1 MNEFLKGILDGINSL
16 FGNYG
21 WSIIVFTVL
30 IKLVLMPFDYKS
42 RVGTRK
48 TTKIQPQIAALQ
60 KKYAKDQEK
69 LNAKMAELYKK
80 EGVNPLSSCLPLLLT
95 FPILFAMFGAMR
107 MVANEQLVQ
116 QAFDILL
123 GNEPVLESWL
133 WIKNLWMPDSPFASA
148 WPDLN
153 SLNMITADIWQ
164 KVITAMPAETLATL
178 TATIEEATG
187 VLVSYE
193 SFGTATQASV
203 KAVYD
208 AMATM
213 PSYVDHVSTLP
224 GWNFN
229 LILTTVSV
237 MKDFNGWFLLPL
249 LSAGSQFFMSSM
261 TQPSS
266 DAQQTDQQKSTS
278 NFMKWFFPIF
288 TLWLCFSY
296 TAAFALYWV
305 ASNLIAMA
313 QNWGINKYL
322 DAKEKKAADAQ
333 AQGTVK

>member
-21 WSIIVFTVL
+21 WSIIVFTIL

-42 RVGTRK
+42 RVGMRK
-48 TTKIQPQIAALQ
+48 TTKLQPQIAALQ

-80 EGVNPLSSCLPLLLT
+80 EGVNPLSSCLPMLLT

-133 WIKNLWMPDSPFASA
+133 WIKNLWMPDSPFAAA

-187 VLVSYE
+187 TLISYE
-193 SFGTATQASV
+193 SFGTNLRGSV
-203 KAVYD
+203 EAVYN

-213 PSYVDHVSTLP
+213 PAYVERVSTLP

-249 LSAGSQFFMSSM
+249 LSAGSQFFMSNL
-261 TQPSS
+261 TQPAS
-266 DAQQTDQQKSTS
+266 AQQTDQQKSTG

-313 QNWGINKYL
+313 QTWGMNKYL
-322 DAKEKKAADAQ
+322 DAKEQKAADAQ